1 MPLQS
6 GQIIIIDI
14 LSPSTNNLIYY
25 TLSNTINV
33 HVKVQNYPF
42 GGGGYNSYLCKYGHS
57 LEIWIFGL
65 PQLYR
70 HICQYTSL
78 YVKFMW
84 DVLILTKYADNK
96 IC

>member
-14 LSPSTNNLIYY
+14 LSPSTNDLIYY

-42 GGGGYNSYLCKYGHS
+42 GGGG
-57 LEIWIFGL
+57 I
-65 PQLYR
+65 
-70 HICQYTSL
+70 
-78 YVKFMW
+78 
-84 DVLILTKYADNK
+84 
-96 IC
+96 